1 MHLLTDDLGLREH
14 LLAAHPVGIGPPEMR
29 PSASASPNENQ
40 IDPAISGAGY
50 SMNAG
55 DSGGD
60 EAADGSR
67 KGKRELS
74 TSKRAAQ
81 NRAAQVSRYKLLHAC
96 GMWGQ

>member
-1 MHLLTDDLGLREH
+1 MFLLNEDPGLREH
-14 LLAAHPVGIGPPEMR
+14 LLAAQSHTSGMVPPPEMR

-40 IDPAISGAGY
+40 IDPAIAGTGY
-50 SMNAG
+50 GINAG

-60 EAADGSR
+60 DGADGSR

-81 NRAAQVSRYKLLHAC
+81 NRAAQVSH
-96 GMWGQ
+96 